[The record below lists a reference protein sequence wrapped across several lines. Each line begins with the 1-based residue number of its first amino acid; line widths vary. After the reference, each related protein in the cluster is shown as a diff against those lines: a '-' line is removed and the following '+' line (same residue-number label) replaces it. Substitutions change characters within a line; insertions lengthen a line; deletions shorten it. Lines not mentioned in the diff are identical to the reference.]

1 MAEQDNLSFDTIIN
15 ELYRVDVIEKENS
28 LLKEKVEE

>member
-1 MAEQDNLSFDTIIN
+1 MAEQDNLSFDNIIN